1 VVCTYTFTDPSGK
14 KLTITGKNAFKAYL
28 ANGGLQHLAPGRA
41 AAFNQTDTPAFKRW
55 FGDSKAEAPKA
66 SARSDTIAQ
75 RTGRLNTDGLR
86 KAVAKGA
93 LSPVVSAVIDNNII
107 VLHDTTATLPDAKAR
122 KTRGVQAIT
131 TADGKIHLVASNLT
145 AENAQP
151 VLWHEM
157 FHKGG
162 ERLIGTKEWG
172 NLMGRGAALYRQA
185 EQSTGK
191 NREFFDR
198 ARARVAAAKR
208 QGAVA
213 TNMEVEEFLA
223 YAIEEYETAPA
234 SIRKW
239 IDDVIGLI
247 KAWFQKTYGKQLGA
261 LTPAQLSAMAKMAL
275 MDVAADRR
283 GEMFGTLGTVFS
295 ATEQTNT
302 PAFKR
307 WFGDSKAVD
316 ADGEPLAVYN
326 GSDSVITE
334 FSSESGAY
342 WFSDSENAASSQG
355 KNIISAYLKLE
366 NPYIWKQGDPEPDAK
381 GFKQKLIRQGYDG
394 IIAPSNIGG
403 DNDYIV
409 FSSNQI
415 KSATGNNG
423 NFDPANP
430 DIRYSVSEERAD
442 TILNEA
448 NAALDE
454 KVKDDFIGSVVGDI
468 SLGSKLIVHPR
479 TVAAVHKE
487 FTPVYRTAISQM
499 ETRDKNI
506 AELGQGL
513 LPYNALDQAG
523 KENVNKVMEL
533 GRLTSQVY
541 TAEELRNGVGNPGEK
556 TVVVMVD
563 GKPKVSTV
571 EMNAMLTEVGEV
583 VKLSDDEIA
592 AYKALRQ
599 TFDNALDKMR
609 DQTLTELGYGGFVRM
624 DGMKPLAIE
633 KADNGRIILKGS
645 VYSDDEKAAL
655 RQANGNKQEI
665 AKILKNNPVSVIMR
679 KFDGAQWN
687 ADNMGYEFDERQ
699 RPALE
704 KELGAYLR
712 KSAASQIM
720 EMIDDTTP
728 ADQAERLRNI
738 AAFVGEIEQAKR
750 AGYVPFARYG
760 DYVVTVK
767 EKVADVEFLDDVD
780 GYLIATG
787 LPDSFAPDLMEMGA
801 EETKEGWR
809 IKANQRQAVDR
820 MTEKTVYS
828 AKVETGLM
836 DTLQERRATKVDD
849 IKVVKEAIDKA
860 RAEWVGDNPNRRV
873 VAFKVREKKSD
884 KPVSLSDVDA
894 LAEVANIDNGTW
906 DWVRDK
912 LADAMKA
919 KGFRR
924 HFFHSDNVPGYSGDF
939 ERAMADYVIGMSGYL
954 SRRQHMK
961 RWENAVTNI
970 GNKPKLY
977 EYASKYRD
985 YVNDPQEE
993 LALVRQIGFFSYI
1006 SGVMASAFANL
1017 TQVPLMTVPT
1027 LSQVA
1032 PTPLVLKELTRAY
1045 KDAAMMLSS
1054 KVGLD
1059 MFDPDK
1065 APEDVRGILKEAW
1078 AEGSFVPLETFDLM
1092 MTARQRN
1099 VGARKGVKMFNDATQ
1114 VVSVAFTF
1122 AERMNRLVT
1131 FIAAAR
1137 LAEKRA
1143 VQENART
1150 VLSGDALARTE
1161 VLSNWS
1167 PKAFA
1172 EWAVDESQYRMGKAN
1187 RPTMMRGVGASI
1199 MQFKGFML
1207 QTFEAW
1213 YRMAKLHG
1221 RTGKFAAAASVATL
1235 ASLAG
1240 VWGIPGADDLRKLL
1254 ENIYKQITDKDLDL
1268 KTELRS
1274 WIARTSGSNA
1284 VAQIVSKGASYPLG
1298 VDLTRVGMGTVAP
1311 DSPLAAAG
1319 IPFDML
1325 IGRPKRAFE
1334 KGSTGDYLGAMAEL
1348 TPNFMKHW
1356 LVSGSWAL
1364 EGVRDKRGNL
1374 ILRPEDLSS
1383 SDLVMK
1389 SLGFQ
1394 PSIVTDIRDYEY
1406 AQRRQETS
1414 VDALKR
1420 NYVNKLAKAMYQM
1433 EATDDPQKQAK
1444 IEQQIADIYA
1454 DIDEHNQSADPEQI
1468 IKITSRSLRDKIMR
1482 EREGVMGTWGKE
1494 RKAAR
1499 GAAEELRGVFGL
1511 SQEED
1516 E

>member
-1 VVCTYTFTDPSGK
+1 MTCSYTFTGPDGQ

-86 KAVAKGA
+86 KAVANGA
-93 LSPVVSAVIDNNII
+93 LSPVVSAMIDNGII
-107 VLHDTTATLPDAKAR
+107 VLHATTATLPDAKAS
-122 KTRGVQAIT
+122 KVRGVQAIT
-131 TADGKIHLVASNLT
+131 TPDGKVHLVAASLT

-162 ERLIGTKEWG
+162 ERLIGSKAWG
-172 NLMGRGAALYRQA
+172 DLMGRGASMYRQA

-191 NREFFDR
+191 SREFFDK

-208 QGAVA
+208 QGAVK
-213 TNMEVEEFLA
+213 TGNEVEEFLA

-239 IDDVIGLI
+239 VDDVIGLI

-261 LTPAQLSAMAKMAL
+261 LTPAQLSAIAKMAL
-275 MDVAADRR
+275 MDVVADRR

-295 ATEQTNT
+295 IDGMYNGDTSTALAAGQLPAGIGLKKSEMGNNKLNDKAEYDKALAGFIEYYGSEEKARDLLDYYVDDVNSLVNKGGKIYRVVFADSPDQIKYENFGEHWVANSSDLETIADRLRQYFGKGSNAYIVEATVPAGVVTNRNVDVESNPEEVEIGMISDRSGVT
-302 PAFKR
+302 YKVYE
-307 WFGDSKAVD
+307 GDSRYQPKR
-316 ADGEPLAVYN
+316 L
-326 GSDSVITE
+326 ITE
-334 FSSESGAY
+334 Y
-342 WFSDSENAASSQG
+342 
-355 KNIISAYLKLE
+355 
-366 NPYIWKQGDPEPDAK
+366 NP
-381 GFKQKLIRQGYDG
+381 
-394 IIAPSNIGG
+394 
-403 DNDYIV
+403 
-409 FSSNQI
+409 
-415 KSATGNNG
+415 AT
-423 NFDPANP
+423 
-430 DIRYSVSEERAD
+430 RYSVTPERAEAIINEAD
-442 TILNEA
+442 AALNEKPA
-448 NAALDE
+448 
-454 KVKDDFIGSVVGDI
+454 DDFIGSVVGDI
-468 SLGSKLIVHPR
+468 SLGAKLIVHPR

-563 GKPKVSTV
+563 GKPQMSKV
-571 EMNAMLTEVGEV
+571 EMQAMLTEVGEV
-583 VKLSDDEIA
+583 IKLSDDEIT
-592 AYKALRQ
+592 AYKALRK

-609 DQTLTELGYGGFVRM
+609 DQTLTELGFEEFV
-624 DGMKPLAIE
+624 GVPNAAKAIIGTIND
-633 KADNGRIILKGS
+633 K
-645 VYSDDEKAAL
+645 
-655 RQANGNKQEI
+655 
-665 AKILKNNPVSVIMR
+665 
-679 KFDGAQWN
+679 
-687 ADNMGYEFDERQ
+687 
-699 RPALE
+699 
-704 KELGAYLR
+704 
-712 KSAASQIM
+712 
-720 EMIDDTTP
+720 TP
-728 ADQAERLRNI
+728 EETAERLRNI

-787 LPDSFAPDLMEMGA
+787 LPDSFAPDMLDMGA

-860 RAEWVGDNPNRRV
+860 KAEWVGDNPNRRV
-873 VAFKVREKKSD
+873 VAFKVRDKKSD

-894 LAEVANIDNGTW
+894 LAEVAAIDNATW
-906 DWVRDK
+906 DAIRDK
-912 LADAMKA
+912 LADAIKS

-924 HFFHSDNVPGYSGDF
+924 HFFHSDNVPGYTGDF
-939 ERAMADYVIGMSGYL
+939 ERSMADYVIGMSGYL

-970 GNKPKLY
+970 GNKPKLFT
-977 EYASKYRD
+977 YASKYRD

-993 LALVRQIGFFSYI
+993 LAMVRQIGFFAYI
-1006 SGVMASAFANL
+1006 SGVVSSAFANL

-1027 LSQVA
+1027 LAQIA

-1150 VLSGDALARTE
+1150 VLAGDALARTE

-1167 PKAFA
+1167 PKSFA

-1213 YRMAKLHG
+1213 YRMARLHG
-1221 RTGKFAAAASVATL
+1221 RSGKFAAAASVATL

-1468 IKITSRSLRDKIMR
+1468 IKITSRSLREKIMR

-1499 GAAEELRGVFGL
+1499 GSAEELRGVFGL